1 MVVLN
6 KLILLKAISHI
17 LFKVEYPKNTFGK
30 KKIWK
35 FDIERKIFCSYLI
48 VPLNDSWKGVYSL
61 KEVTLFLLLSKQ

>member
-30 KKIWK
+30 KKI
-35 FDIERKIFCSYLI
+35 
-48 VPLNDSWKGVYSL
+48 
-61 KEVTLFLLLSKQ
+61 